1 MLHITITKG
10 EKTLV
15 DTDTKGVL
23 GAINEGNG
31 TRSVIYLD
39 EINSIDTFG
48 LVCGIDDVRAQVL
61 KDHPGVSL
69 LAMINKAKG
78 EHGDDEEPTEKD
90 TGWVD
95 DN

>member
-15 DTDTKGVL
+15 DIDTKGVL

-31 TRSVIYLD
+31 TRAVVYLD

-48 LVCGIDDVRAQVL
+48 LVDGIDDVRAQVL
-61 KDHPGVSL
+61 KDHPQVAM
-69 LAMINKAKG
+69 LAMINKFRSEA
-78 EHGDDEEPTEKD
+78 GDDEDEEKD
-90 TGWVD
+90 SGWID
-95 DN
+95 AE